1 MASRIRVLT
10 EHTINQIAAGE
21 VIENPASVVKELV
34 ENAIDAGSTEI
45 CVEIKGG
52 GRQLIR
58 ISDNGI
64 GMNADD
70 ALLCLERHA
79 TSKIRDVEDIHAI
92 STMGFRGEAI
102 PSIAS
107 ISKFTLISCPAESG
121 KENLGTM
128 VIVDGGKIIQCVPA
142 ARSQGTTVEVKSLFF
157 NVPVRKKFQKSPA
170 YDANEILKM
179 LSTIALGH
187 PQIKFQLIND
197 SKTEFSTSLRLE
209 ESFQESLGR
218 RVESILGKDFFESTC
233 FVEAVNGDYVLRGF
247 IGLPAFTRH
256 NRTGQ
261 SLFINQRAISSPL
274 VSFAVREGYGT
285 TLSTN
290 RHPVYVLHLTMPG
303 SLVDVNVHPQKREV
317 RLRQEQILK
326 ETVIR
331 AIQNAL
337 QQGSQDGADQQYA
350 DFILPAPSN
359 TLASSLS
366 FSESSS
372 TRLPWG
378 ELPYEPHFKMPPAP
392 QIPLAISTP
401 AFSPKIDHSP
411 KIPFEMA
418 FRPASPQREEFLFV
432 ADDVKSPPKV
442 LCTLKQFILIDAATC
457 GETLFKYPREGLCLV
472 DQKAAHS
479 RIIFEKLSLQLSGE
493 HTLPVQTLLIPYSFD
508 ATPLE
513 SALLLENLDKLNA
526 LGISMRQL
534 GTHTFFIDAIPQF
547 FGNTD
552 IHGLI
557 AELIHSMREYQ
568 DSHAIKKIQ
577 EKQVAI
583 AASRAAISYTQR
595 ISIEE
600 AQALINQLMHCQM
613 PAQCPLGKPTW
624 IFIGHD
630 ELEKRFLRS

>member
-1 MASRIRVLT
+1 MTSRIRVLT

-34 ENAIDAGSTEI
+34 ENAIDARSTEI

-58 ISDNGI
+58 VTDNGI

-107 ISKFTLISCPAESG
+107 ISKFTLISCPES
-121 KENLGTM
+121 ENGIERLGTM

-142 ARSQGTTVEVKSLFF
+142 AHAQGTTVEVKSLFF

-197 SKTEFSTSLRLE
+197 NKTELSTSSNLAG
-209 ESFQESLGR
+209 SFKENLGR
-218 RVESILGKDFFESTC
+218 RVESILGAEFYAATS
-233 FVEAVNGDYVLRGF
+233 FVEAVNGDYELRGF
-247 IGLPAFTRH
+247 IGLPAYTRH

-261 SLFINQRAISSPL
+261 SLFINQRAVSSPL

-285 TLSTN
+285 TLSTH
-290 RHPVYVLHLTMPG
+290 RHPVYVLHLTLPG
-303 SLVDVNVHPQKREV
+303 TLVDVNVHPQKREV
-317 RLRQEQILK
+317 RLRQEQTLK

-331 AIQNAL
+331 AVQTAL
-337 QQGSQDGADQQYA
+337 QQGGMEPIA
-350 DFILPAPSN
+350 DFISPSASPSPAHFSV
-359 TLASSLS
+359 SES
-366 FSESSS
+366 FSS
-372 TRLPWG
+372 RLPWS
-378 ELPYEPHFKMPPAP
+378 EIPVEPHFKVSPAP
-392 QIPLAISTP
+392 PQMPIASSPYSSANFLRSTYEKAVMEPSQKEMPLFP
-401 AFSPKIDHSP
+401 VDN
-411 KIPFEMA
+411 
-418 FRPASPQREEFLFV
+418 
-432 ADDVKSPPKV
+432 VKSPPKV
-442 LCTLKQFILIDAATC
+442 LTTIKQYILLDAAAC
-457 GETLFKYPREGLCLV
+457 GEVLIKHPREGLCLV

-479 RIIFEKLSLQLSGE
+479 RVIFEKLSLKLSGE
-493 HTLPVQTLLIPYSFD
+493 RDLPIQALLIPYSFD

-513 SALLLENLDKLNA
+513 AALLLENLDKLNE
-526 LGISMRQL
+526 LGISIRQL
-534 GTHTFFIDAIPQF
+534 GACTFFIDAIPQF

-552 IHGLI
+552 LQSLI

-568 DSHAIKKIQ
+568 DSQAIKKVQ

-583 AASRAAISYTQR
+583 AASRAAISYSKR

-600 AQALINQLMHCQM
+600 AQALINQLVRCQM

-624 IFIGHD
+624 IVISHD
-630 ELEKRFLRS
+630 ELEKRFHK